1 MAAEEVLVAAAE
13 RQLVVLTVPVLDT
26 DIDRVPVT
34 DTVEVRDEV
43 VVLETVGEV
52 VIDPVKL
59 AETED
64 ELLGLPEREVVL
76 LTEDVTV
83 SSIVRVR
90 DGWAEAETLTE
101 VDELRVT
108 PVALGLTVPDI
119 V

>member
-1 MAAEEVLVAAAE
+1 
-13 RQLVVLTVPVLDT
+13 VPVLDT

-34 DTVEVRDEV
+34 ETVEVRDEV
-43 VVLETVGEV
+43 VVLETVGELV
-52 VIDPVKL
+52 VDPVKL

-90 DGWAEAETLTE
+90 EGWAEAEALTE
-101 VDELRVT
+101 ADELRVRT
-108 PVALGLTVPDI
+108 DTLGLTVPDI